1 MQVDDEDD
9 IDIGGSEEEVSIET
23 KLEIDNG
30 KQKQQT
36 KYEIESDLI
45 DFLNTNAHTLLVSR
59 QLQIPKVDRTKI
71 NILYI

>member
-30 KQKQQT
+30 KQQT

-45 DFLNTNAHTLLVSR
+45 DFLNTMLIHF
-59 QLQIPKVDRTKI
+59 
-71 NILYI
+71 